1 VGSGEIFDVG
11 KNRKKHLDC
20 PINPVQS
27 PPYLSA
33 VKFWSLDLLALN
45 KQASEPEFL
54 NILKC
59 NLAESASAGFQFNC
73 YDIFNDKTLVITG
86 ICTTFQIC

>member
-1 VGSGEIFDVG
+1 MSEEIINIIHNGPEALSRHADKWSAISYPLLIG
-11 KNRKKHLDC
+11 NTWHLQRF
-20 PINPVQS
+20 IT
-27 PPYLSA
+27 
-33 VKFWSLDLLALN
+33 
-45 KQASEPEFL
+45 EPEFL

-86 ICTTFQIC
+86 ICTTFQIY